1 MATIEEQPERTLE
14 SRLRF
19 SRDMMAGPIYRKYEK
34 AGRDHEVTGIVY
46 DDPVSSLRPQR
57 RP

>member
-1 MATIEEQPERTLE
+1 MQPGHLIHHEPLATAITGARAWRVRYL
-14 SRLRF
+14 
-19 SRDMMAGPIYRKYEK
+19 SRDM